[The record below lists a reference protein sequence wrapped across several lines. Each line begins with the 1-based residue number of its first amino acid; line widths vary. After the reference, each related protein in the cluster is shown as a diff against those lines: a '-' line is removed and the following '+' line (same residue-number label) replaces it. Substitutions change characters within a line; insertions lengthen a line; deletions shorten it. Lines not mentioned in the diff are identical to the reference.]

1 MREQIAEYVVSLYKN
16 IPMAVYEG
24 LLSVLCL
31 GVVVIIACYGLKR
44 GWRRI
49 AGLVLVEYMFFIYCS
64 TVIYRTV
71 AERFVG
77 YSFTP
82 FWSYNAIKEGRT
94 ELLTENIMNVV
105 VFVPV
110 GLLMGIAFKYI
121 KWWQVL
127 LIGAFISISIE
138 VLQFIL
144 KKGFSELDDVM
155 HNTLGCMIGYWIYAL
170 ARYGYERISKRS
182 VGVLKTRKFE

>member
-1 MREQIAEYVVSLYKN
+1 MKEQIAEYVMSLYRD

-31 GVVVIIACYGLKR
+31 GAVVIIACYGLKR
-44 GWRRI
+44 GWSWI
-49 AGLVLVEYMFFIYCS
+49 AGLVLAEYIFFIYCS

-82 FWSYNAIKEGRT
+82 FWSYNAIQEGRI
-94 ELLTENIMNVV
+94 ELLPENIMNVV
-105 VFVPV
+105 AFVPI
-110 GLLMGIAFKYI
+110 GLLLGIGKPRL
-121 KWWQVL
+121 KWWMVL
-127 LIGAFISISIE
+127 LIGACLSVSIE
-138 VLQFIL
+138 ILQFVF

-155 HNTLGCMIGYWIYAL
+155 HNTLGCMIGYGIYAV
-170 ARYGYERISKRS
+170 ARYGYEMACKKR
-182 VGVLKTRKFE
+182 VA

>member
-1 MREQIAEYVVSLYKN
+1 MKEQIAEYVISLYRD

-31 GVVVIIACYGLKR
+31 GTVVIIACYGLKR

-105 VFVPV
+105 AFVPV
-110 GLLMGIAFKYI
+110 GILLGAGIKGLKCWNA
-121 KWWQVL
+121 L
-127 LIGAFISISIE
+127 LIGVCLSVSIE
-138 VLQFIL
+138 VLQFVF

-155 HNTLGCMIGYWIYAL
+155 HNTLGCLIGYGIYAL
-170 ARYGYERISKRS
+170 ARYGYKRLIR
-182 VGVLKTRKFE
+182 VHG